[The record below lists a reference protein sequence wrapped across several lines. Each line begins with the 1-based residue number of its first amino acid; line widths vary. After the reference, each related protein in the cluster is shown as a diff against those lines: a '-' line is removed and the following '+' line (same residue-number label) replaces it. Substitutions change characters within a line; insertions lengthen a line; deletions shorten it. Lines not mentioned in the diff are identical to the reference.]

1 MAASGFRQGSGAW
14 LATWWL
20 LLAIGYAALARVS
33 MLFADPATHV
43 GLLWLP
49 SGLALA
55 ALLRF
60 GLRLW
65 PGVALGAMGEALLRH
80 AAPPPGVAFAV
91 AATLEALLAAWLVR
105 RLIDHTVVLQH
116 IGDVLRFILASV
128 LAPLPA
134 ALIAG
139 AVMAAGHAG
148 MVSEADLASRWWL
161 GDLAG
166 ILIFA
171 PFALGWSERAYAQRE
186 GRGAELALFVVLIT
200 VASAVVFS
208 GSLPTGSLVFS
219 LLGFFL
225 WAALRLE
232 VRGMSVLTLAVALFS
247 VYYSSH
253 GIGPF
258 VAHTTMV
265 TELTVQAFVITVAV
279 SGLLLIAATHER
291 VEALDEL
298 HLSDRIIDA
307 SPEHI
312 AVITP
317 EHIYRRVNA
326 AHLRAHGLS
335 ARSVVGR
342 QVAELLGHDVYRQL
356 VRPNLQRAF
365 AGTEVRYNAWFNYA
379 GAGRRH
385 MLVTYLP
392 LANGGSQRIEGVAM
406 LSRDITDIKEAEEK
420 LQLAA
425 SVIENTPEGV
435 LITDA
440 AQRVISVNPAFVRNT
455 GYSIE
460 EIVGQNPSILSSGRH
475 DRAFYQR
482 MWSTIEDKGSWQGE
496 IWNRRKNG
504 DIYVEWLSVVAIRNA
519 AGTVSHYAGLFSDIT
534 TQEHVR
540 DRLHNLA
547 YYDALTDLPNRELFN
562 DRLENAL
569 AQARREG
576 RQVGVMF
583 LDLDRFKQINDSLG
597 HAVGDEL
604 LKAVADILLSCVRES
619 DTVARLGGDEF
630 TILMAGVTLEDDV
643 TLVAHK
649 IVAALACPLTVA
661 GHELRTSA
669 SIGTAIFPSDGSDA
683 ETLLRNADVAMY
695 TAKQAGRN
703 MFRRYGSSVD

>member
-1 MAASGFRQGSGAW
+1 M
-14 LATWWL
+14 
-20 LLAIGYAALARVS
+20 
-33 MLFADPATHV
+33 
-43 GLLWLP
+43 
-49 SGLALA
+49 
-55 ALLRF
+55 
-60 GLRLW
+60 
-65 PGVALGAMGEALLRH
+65 
-80 AAPPPGVAFAV
+80 
-91 AATLEALLAAWLVR
+91 R
-105 RLIDHTVVLQH
+105 R
-116 IGDVLRFILASV
+116 
-128 LAPLPA
+128 
-134 ALIAG
+134 
-139 AVMAAGHAG
+139 
-148 MVSEADLASRWWL
+148 
-161 GDLAG
+161 
-166 ILIFA
+166 
-171 PFALGWSERAYAQRE
+171 
-186 GRGAELALFVVLIT
+186 
-200 VASAVVFS
+200 
-208 GSLPTGSLVFS
+208 
-219 LLGFFL
+219 
-225 WAALRLE
+225 
-232 VRGMSVLTLAVALFS
+232 
-247 VYYSSH
+247 
-253 GIGPF
+253 GIG
-258 VAHTTMV
+258 
-265 TELTVQAFVITVAV
+265 
-279 SGLLLIAATHER
+279 
-291 VEALDEL
+291 
-298 HLSDRIIDA
+298 
-307 SPEHI
+307 
-312 AVITP
+312 
-317 EHIYRRVNA
+317 
-326 AHLRAHGLS
+326 
-335 ARSVVGR
+335 
-342 QVAELLGHDVYRQL
+342 
-356 VRPNLQRAF
+356 
-365 AGTEVRYNAWFNYA
+365 
-379 GAGRRH
+379 
-385 MLVTYLP
+385 
-392 LANGGSQRIEGVAM
+392 
-406 LSRDITDIKEAEEK
+406 
-420 LQLAA
+420 
-425 SVIENTPEGV
+425 VIENTPEGV

-643 TLVAHK
+643 TLVAHQ
-649 IVAALACPLTVA
+649 IVAALACPLTFA